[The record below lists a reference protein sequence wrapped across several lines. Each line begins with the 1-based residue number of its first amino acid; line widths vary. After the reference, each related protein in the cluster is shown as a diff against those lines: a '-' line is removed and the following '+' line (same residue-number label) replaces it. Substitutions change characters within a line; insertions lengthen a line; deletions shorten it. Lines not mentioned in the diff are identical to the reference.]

1 MKQDYLTYE
10 PEDLAQEEAFLQWV
24 RGTDPASDP
33 QWQAWLVAHP
43 EQAVKVATARAL
55 VAAVAWEVP
64 ALGEERKKVLWT
76 AIDAATSE
84 VEAKTLPLRRRST
97 WTWAVAASIA
107 ILLAAGWWWTNSVA
121 DLDAPLIVKTERT
134 ETRKETLPDGSMVA
148 MNAVSSVSYSPANW
162 EKERTIMLE
171 GEAFFEVE
179 KGTPFIVK
187 TPLGQVEVLGTSFN
201 VEAREGIFRVNCYTG
216 KVKVTTSTGETTI
229 LTPQKGTFL
238 QNGKLQSRTINNQ
251 NDIAWQDQIH
261 HFDDVPLAEV
271 FAALERHYAVT
282 VQYPAEIAKRQYA
295 GFFKSN
301 DLEQALQTVCWP
313 LSLQFSIDGQL
324 VTISADDQ

>member
-24 RGTDPASDP
+24 RGTDPASAL
-33 QWQAWLVAHP
+33 QWETWLEAHP
-43 EQAVKVATARAL
+43 EQAEKVATARAL
-55 VAAVAWEVP
+55 VAAVQWEVP
-64 ALGEERKKVLWT
+64 ALGEERKKNLWV
-76 AIDAATSE
+76 AIDKATSE
-84 VEAKTLPLRRRST
+84 AETKQLPLRRRLT
-97 WTWAVAASIA
+97 WSWAVAASIA
-107 ILLAAGWWWTNSVA
+107 LLLAAGWWWTNSSV
-121 DLDAPLIVKTERT
+121 DTPLMVSTERT
-134 ETRKETLPDGSMVA
+134 KTLKEALPDGSMVT
-148 MNAVSSVSYSPANW
+148 MNAGSNITYVPANW
-162 EKERTIMLE
+162 QRERTILLE

-216 KVKVTTSTGETTI
+216 KVKVTTSAGETTI
-229 LTPQKGTFL
+229 LTPQEGTFL
-238 QNGKLQSRTINNQ
+238 QNGKLQIRTINNQ

-261 HFDDVPLAEV
+261 HFDNVPLAEV
-271 FAALERHYAVT
+271 FAALERQYAIA
-282 VQYPAEIAKRQYA
+282 VQYPADIGKRQYA

-313 LSLQFSIDGQL
+313 LNLQFSIDGQQ
-324 VTISADDQ
+324 VTISADGQ

>member
-10 PEDLAQEEAFLQWV
+10 PEDLAQEEDFLQWV
-24 RGTDPASDP
+24 RETDPASAP
-33 QWQAWLVAHP
+33 QWEAWLEAHP
-43 EQAVKVATARAL
+43 EQLEKVATARAL
-55 VAAVAWEVP
+55 VAAVAWDVP
-64 ALGEERKKVLWT
+64 ALGEERKKTLWT

-84 VEAKTLPLRRRST
+84 KQAKRLPLRRRST
-97 WTWAVAASIA
+97 WTWAIAASIA
-107 ILLAAGWWWTNSVA
+107 LLLAAGWWWTNSSV
-121 DLDAPLIVKTERT
+121 DAPLMVSTERT
-134 ETRKETLPDGSMVA
+134 ETIKTTLPDGSIVS
-148 MNAVSSVSYSPANW
+148 MNAVSNITYAPANW
-162 EKERTIMLE
+162 QRERTIMLE

-229 LTPQKGTFL
+229 LTPQEGTFL
-238 QNGKLQSRTINNQ
+238 QNGKLQARTLSNR

-261 HFDDVPLAEV
+261 HFDNVPLAEV
-271 FAALERHYAVT
+271 FAAMERQYAIT
-282 VQYPAEIAKRQYA
+282 VQYPAEIGKRQYA

-313 LSLQFSIDGQL
+313 LNLQFSVTGQQ
-324 VTISADDQ
+324 VTISANGQ